1 MTQFIRAR
9 AAFAFALT
17 LSAIARAD
25 TTDDYV
31 RAQMQAQHIPGLS
44 IAVIR
49 DGKLELAK
57 GYGYA
62 NLELRA
68 PATADTVYELA
79 SVTKQ
84 FIAAAV
90 LLLQQDGELSLDDS
104 VGKFLDIAPPA
115 WKDVTLRH
123 LLSMTSG
130 VKDYISDSLAPGE
143 KPLVETRTFPKEDS
157 SADKII
163 NSIAALPLKFP
174 PGEQFSYSN
183 TGYIVLARV
192 VTRVA
197 GQEWDQFLDARVF
210 KPLGMTQTRRND
222 DRQIFPNRASRYD
235 IDDDAAAPQ
244 WRNSMWLNPTYWW
257 QGGAGIVSTVRD
269 MAKWDAA
276 LREGR
281 ILNADSQRLL
291 RTPQTLKD
299 GSQTHYG
306 MGWWIDPF
314 NGHTRMAHSGGVS
327 GGGSNFTR
335 FDDGK
340 VSLIVIANTM
350 VDLAEIANDVAGFF
364 EPKLAH
370 PSFILVAT
378 ASPPAAGKLI
388 TITVSATNWGAPTD
402 GLVNLDIRKAP
413 FDRDDVVSHQAS
425 PIRKFATGKAAENTF
440 TWTAPEAGEYR
451 VYVGAFSK
459 DWAQMYAWK
468 NGAATVNVQ

>member
-1 MTQFIRAR
+1 MPQYFRAC
-9 AAFAFALT
+9 AAFAFAVT
-17 LSAIARAD
+17 LAAIAHAD
-25 TTDDYV
+25 TTDDYL

-44 IAVIR
+44 IAVVR
-49 DGKLELAK
+49 DGKLLVAK

-62 NLELRA
+62 NLELKV
-68 PATADTVYELA
+68 PASADTVYELA

-84 FIAAAV
+84 FIAAAI
-90 LLLQQDGELSLDDS
+90 LLLQQDGKLNLDDS

-115 WKDVTLRH
+115 WKDVTLRR

-143 KPLVETRTFPKEDS
+143 KPLVETRVFPKEDS

-163 NSIAALPLKFP
+163 QSIAALPLKFP

-183 TGYIVLARV
+183 TGYIILARV
-192 VTRVA
+192 ITRVT
-197 GQEWDQFLDARVF
+197 GHEWDQFLDARVF

-222 DRQIFPNRASRYD
+222 DGQIFPNRASRYD
-235 IDDDAAAPQ
+235 FDDDSATPQ

-257 QGGAGIVSTVRD
+257 QGGAGIVSTVSD

-299 GSQTHYG
+299 GSQTTYG
-306 MGWWIDPF
+306 MGWWLDPF

-340 VSLIVIANTM
+340 VSVIVIANTM
-350 VDLAEIANDVAGFF
+350 VDLAEIAIDVAGFV
-364 EPKLAH
+364 EPRLAH
-370 PSFILVAT
+370 PSFLLAAT
-378 ASPPAAGKLI
+378 ASPAATGKSI
-388 TITVSATNWGAPTD
+388 TITVSATNWGAPAD

-413 FDRDDVVSHQAS
+413 FGRDDVVSHQAS
-425 PIRKFATGKAAENTF
+425 PVQKFATGKTAENTF

-451 VYVGAFSK
+451 AYVGAFSK
-459 DWAQMYAWK
+459 DWAQLYAWK
-468 NGAATVNVQ
+468 NGAAIVKVE